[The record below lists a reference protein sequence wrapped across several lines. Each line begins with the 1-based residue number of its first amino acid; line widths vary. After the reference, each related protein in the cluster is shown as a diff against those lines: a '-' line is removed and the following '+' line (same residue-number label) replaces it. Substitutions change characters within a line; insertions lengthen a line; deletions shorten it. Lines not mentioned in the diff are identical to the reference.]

1 MLTPVSKDFL
11 KSIVVFISPQP
22 LLTPPVAKMASLQ
35 YFFEFPVVYL

>member
-22 LLTPPVAKMASLQ
+22 LLTPPATKTSSLQ
-35 YFFEFPVVYL
+35 YFFEFPMVYL